1 MIDLVLSI
9 ASTTG
14 IAVVLRLARQYGRNI
29 EVVIATNYIVAAT
42 IGVALTLSTDQIA
55 AVEPITAILAIVGGL
70 IWPASFHLYAWGI
83 STFGIARTGAWAR
96 LSLALP
102 VLLGLVFFGE
112 ALTLLLGIGLL
123 LLFGAFLLLTPDS
136 APISELTPARRSVPK
151 VLFYA
156 ATLII
161 VFGIIDGWIS
171 LFNEVGGGEDL
182 VFFVILFATAAVVS
196 TAAALIRGNRFAQ
209 PDVLSGIVLGVL
221 NFSVSFF
228 LLRALMGGFENR
240 SAVAFTL
247 FSASSLVLMAL
258 IGRFAWHEQVR
269 GREMAGVIAAVAA
282 IIALNL

>member
-1 MIDLVLSI
+1 M
-9 ASTTG
+9 
-14 IAVVLRLARQYGRNI
+14 
-29 EVVIATNYIVAAT
+29 
-42 IGVALTLSTDQIA
+42 
-55 AVEPITAILAIVGGL
+55 
-70 IWPASFHLYAWGI
+70 
-83 STFGIARTGAWAR
+83 
-96 LSLALP
+96 
-102 VLLGLVFFGE
+102 
-112 ALTLLLGIGLL
+112 
-123 LLFGAFLLLTPDS
+123 
-136 APISELTPARRSVPK
+136 
-151 VLFYA
+151 
-156 ATLII
+156 
-161 VFGIIDGWIS
+161 
-171 LFNEVGGGEDL
+171 